1 LTKLIIIY
9 LFFNISFLFA
19 VNFSTLENKANHYK
33 NKFKVNCVEDKITD
47 NFGNGFESLYGTRN
61 MRPILHGIAYRGG
74 ANNYYHKINKRD
86 NKNPLPIDGL
96 INLSNLGFSESVY
109 LYSVNFDNS
118 MKDVYNI
125 DSTNLLYYSQ
135 NSLNNLN
142 EIKEIFKKVKIIID
156 SVNKGPIYLHCW
168 NGWHQ
173 SGMIAAL
180 LLIQFCDYTNTKALK
195 YWELN
200 TDGASSGYE
209 KIKKIIKEFK
219 PINEFKIDQN
229 TKELICPC
237 SKIE

>member
-1 LTKLIIIY
+1 MRKLIILY
-9 LFFNISFLFA
+9 FFLNIPYVFGL
-19 VNFSTLENKANHYK
+19 NFSTLENKVNHYK
-33 NKFKVNCVEDKITD
+33 NIFKVNCVEDKITD

-61 MRPILHGIAYRGG
+61 MRPILNGIAYRGG
-74 ANNYYHKINKRD
+74 ANNFYHKINKRD
-86 NKNPLPIDGL
+86 NKNPLQIDGL

-109 LYSVNFDNS
+109 LYSINFDS
-118 MKDVYNI
+118 SIKDVYSI

-135 NSLNNLN
+135 NSLNNFK
-142 EIKEIFKKVKIIID
+142 EVQEIFKKVKNVID
-156 SVNKGPIYLHCW
+156 SINKGPIYLHCW

-200 TDGASSGYE
+200 TDGASNGYE
-209 KIKKIIKEFK
+209 NIKKIIKEFK
-219 PINEFKIDQN
+219 PLNEFKIDKH
-229 TKELICPC
+229 TKDLICPC